1 MDIYLD
7 HAATTPMIPEALDA
21 LTTQIKEF
29 GNASSLH
36 TAGRAVRKKV
46 EEAREQIA
54 LIANCA
60 PGEIIFTGSGTEANN
75 LAIKGFYWKAVQ
87 ADLLKNVVVVAAFE
101 HHATLEPVEWL
112 EEHEGAIVIHV
123 PVLARGLIDLDA
135 LAEIIKAEREHIAL
149 ICVMHSNNEI
159 GTIQPIA
166 EVVALARDIPVHTDA
181 VQSFGKVPFDFATLG
196 ATSATISAHKIGG
209 PLGVAALILK
219 RGIDITPVLHGGGQE
234 RDIRSGTLNAP
245 SIVAFAVAAQWAAD
259 HMEENFSKVSGL
271 RSLLAKRVLE
281 AVPDSRVNGSALT
294 MLPGILNITFPG
306 TESDSLLL
314 MLDNAGIASSTGSA
328 CSAGV
333 QRPSHVLL
341 AMGLEEHD
349 VRASLRFSLGTST
362 TEAEI
367 NLVGEVIAG
376 VVAQVR
382 AAHKSQKGARS

>member
-7 HAATTPMIPEALDA
+7 HAATTPMIPEALYA
-21 LTTQIKEF
+21 LTEQIKEF

-36 TAGRAVRKKV
+36 AAGRAVRKKV
-46 EEAREQIA
+46 EEARESIA
-54 LIANCA
+54 TVLGAA
-60 PGEIIFTGSGTEANN
+60 PSEIIFTGSGTEANN
-75 LAIKGFYWKAVQ
+75 LAIKGFYWKAVRE
-87 ADLLKNVVVVAAFE
+87 DLLRNVVVVAAFE

-112 EEHEGAIVIHV
+112 EEHEGAIVIHI
-123 PVLARGLIDLDA
+123 PILSRGLVDLDA

-166 EVVALARDIPVHTDA
+166 EIVALAGEIPVHTDA
-181 VQSFGKVPFDFATLG
+181 VQSFGKVPFDFAALG

-209 PLGVAALILK
+209 PLGVAALILQ
-219 RGIDITPVLHGGGQE
+219 RGVDITPVLHGGGQE

-245 SIVAFAVAAQWAAD
+245 SIVAFAVAARWAAE
-259 HMEENFSKVSGL
+259 HREENYARVSGM
-271 RSLLAKRVLE
+271 RSLLAKRLLD
-281 AVPDSRVNGSALT
+281 AVPDARVNGSSLE

-306 TESDSLLL
+306 TESDSLLI
-314 MLDNAGIASSTGSA
+314 MLDSAGIASSTGSA

-341 AMGLEEHD
+341 AMGLEERE

-362 TEAEI
+362 TESEI
-367 NLVGEVIAG
+367 DRVGEVIAG

-382 AAHKSQKGARS
+382 AAFKESKGARS